1 MLKLARYLKPFAW
14 LLILSIV
21 LLFGQAMCDLNL
33 PNYMS
38 DIVNVG
44 IQQNGV
50 RDAVPEAI
58 SQNGFTLI
66 TTFMTQDQKET
77 VKDQYSLLGK
87 DNLSSSDFDTYSTKY
102 PLMKDEDVYV
112 LKSTDENTF
121 ARLNSIFGE
130 TTWTMIN
137 FMKDQAAKTGTAGE
151 TAPAADTANTD
162 ISDVDFTQM
171 YSALPMLQQIPPQ
184 AFDSAREQAQ
194 KIPESMQIQTGAVMA
209 KEFYTQIG
217 MDIAQ
222 IQNNYIVRI
231 GGYMLLISLGGIIAA
246 IIVGY
251 LAAKTAAGV
260 ARDLRRDVFAKV
272 ESFSNN
278 EFDKFS
284 TSSLITRTTNDITQ
298 VQMLIVMG
306 VRMICYSPII
316 AIGGVI
322 MAVNESVS
330 MVWIIA
336 LAVILLIG
344 IMLIVFAFALPKFK
358 KIQKLVDKL
367 NRVMRENL
375 SGLMVIRAF
384 STQKHEENRFDNV
397 NKELTSTNLAVNR
410 IMVVIF
416 PAMMLIMNTVS
427 LLTVWVGAHQ
437 IADSAMQVGDMMAFM
452 QYAMQIIF
460 AFIMLSIMFIMIP
473 RASVSASRIAEVL
486 ETEISIK
493 DPKEPRKLG
502 SSIRGELE
510 FKDVSFRYEG
520 AQEDVL
526 SNITFTAKPGA
537 TTAFIGSTGSGK
549 TTLINLIPRFYDV
562 TGGQITIDGI
572 DIREMTQHDLRN
584 QIGYV
589 SQKGILFSGTIASNL
604 RYGDENASIEE
615 IEKAARIA
623 QAADF
628 INEKP
633 DKYDD
638 PIAQDA
644 TNVSGGQ
651 KQRLSIAR
659 ALVKKPSIYIFDDSF
674 SALDFKTDAALRK
687 ALKEQTSNSTVL
699 IVAQRISTIMHAD
712 QIIVLDEGKIVG
724 KGTHEELM
732 NSCKTYYEIATSQLS
747 KEELQ

>member
-1 MLKLARYLKPFAW
+1 MYKLAKYLKPFAW
-14 LLILSIV
+14 LLVLAIV
-21 LLFGQAMCDLNL
+21 LLFGQAMCDLSL

-50 RDAVPEAI
+50 EEAVPKAI
-58 SQNGFTLI
+58 SQNGFTLM
-66 TTFMTQDQKET
+66 TTFMTEDQKTT
-77 VKDQYSLLGK
+77 VQDHYDLLGK
-87 DNLSSSDFDTYSTKY
+87 SNLSSEDYDAYSAKY
-102 PLMKDEDVYV
+102 PLMKDEDIYV
-112 LKSTDENTF
+112 LKSTDENTY
-121 ARLNSIFGE
+121 AQLDSIFGE
-130 TTWTMIN
+130 STWTMIN
-137 FMKDQAAKTGTAGE
+137 FMKDQAAAQGPADGAATA
-151 TAPAADTANTD
+151 TNSD
-162 ISDVDFTQM
+162 ISDIDFTQV
-171 YSALPMLQQIPPQ
+171 YSALPMLQQLPPQ
-184 AFDSAREQAQ
+184 AFDTARDQA
-194 KIPESMQIQTGAVMA
+194 KDIPESMRIQTGAVMT
-209 KEFYTQIG
+209 KEFYTQLG

-222 IQNNYIVRI
+222 IQNSYIIRI
-231 GGYMLLISLGGIIAA
+231 GGYMLLISLLGVLASIT
-246 IIVGY
+246 VGY

-260 ARDLRRDVFAKV
+260 ARNLRRDVFAKV
-272 ESFSNN
+272 ESFSSR

-298 VQMLIVMG
+298 VQTLIVMG

-358 KIQKLVDKL
+358 AIQKLVDKM

-384 STQKHEENRFDNV
+384 STQKHEENRFDAV
-397 NKELTSTNLAVNR
+397 NNELTRTNLAVGR
-410 IMVVIF
+410 IMVIVF

-437 IADSAMQVGDMMAFM
+437 IADSAMQVGDMIAFM

-460 AFIMLSIMFIMIP
+460 AFIMLAIIFIMIP

-486 ETEISIK
+486 ETDISID
-493 DPKEPRKLG
+493 DPKAPKTLG
-502 SSIRGELE
+502 ERARGELE
-510 FKDVSFRYEG
+510 FRNVSFRYEG

-526 SNITFTAKPGA
+526 SDISFTAKPGQ

-549 TTLINLIPRFYDV
+549 STLINLIPRFYDV
-562 TGGQITIDGI
+562 TGGQITIDGT
-572 DIREMTQHDLRN
+572 DIREVTQHNLRN

-604 RYGDENASIEE
+604 RYGNQNATVQDIEQ
-615 IEKAARIA
+615 AAEIA

-633 DKYDD
+633 DKYED

-659 ALVKKPSIYIFDDSF
+659 ALVKNPPIYIFDDSF

-687 ALKEQTSNSTVL
+687 ALKSRTNNSTIL

-712 QIIVLDEGKIVG
+712 QIIVLDEGRIVG
-724 KGTHEELM
+724 KGSHEELM
-732 NSCKTYYEIATSQLS
+732 NSCETYYEIATSQLS

>member
-50 RDAVPEAI
+50 KDAVPEAI
-58 SQNGFTLI
+58 SQNGFTLM

-410 IMVVIF
+410 IMVIIF

-659 ALVKKPSIYIFDDSF
+659 ALVKKPPIYIFDDSF

-732 NSCKTYYEIATSQLS
+732 NSCETYYEIATSQLS

>member
-1 MLKLARYLKPFAW
+1 MYKLAKYLKPFAW
-14 LLILSIV
+14 LLILSIA
-21 LLFGQAMCDLNL
+21 LLFGQAMCDLSL

-50 RDAVPEAI
+50 EDAVPEAI
-58 SQNGFTLI
+58 SQNGFTLM

-77 VKDQYSLLGK
+77 VQDRYALLGK
-87 DNLSSSDFDTYSTKY
+87 GNLSSADFDRYSEKY
-102 PLMKDEDVYV
+102 PLMQSEDVYV
-112 LKSTDENTF
+112 LQSTGEDTH
-121 ARLNSIFGE
+121 AQLNSIFGE
-130 TTWTMIN
+130 AAWTMIN
-137 FMKDQAAKTGTAGE
+137 FMRDQAPAQGNANRASAAGA
-151 TAPAADTANTD
+151 TSDSD
-162 ISDVDFTQM
+162 ISNIDFSKVYT
-171 YSALPMLQQIPPQ
+171 ALPMLQQIPPQ
-184 AFDSAREQAQ
+184 AFDAAREQAD
-194 KIPESMQIQTGAVMA
+194 KIPSSMQIQTGAVLA
-209 KEFYTQIG
+209 REFYTQLG
-217 MDIAQ
+217 MDIVQ
-222 IQNNYIVRI
+222 IQSSYIVRV
-231 GGYMLLISLGGIIAA
+231 GGYMLLISLLGVAAA

-260 ARDLRRDVFAKV
+260 ARNLRRDVFAKV
-272 ESFSNN
+272 ESFSNR

-298 VQMLIVMG
+298 VQTLIVMG

-316 AIGGVI
+316 AIGGII

-336 LAVILLIG
+336 LAVAVLFG
-344 IMLIVFAFALPKFK
+344 IILIVFAFALPKFK
-358 KIQKLVDKL
+358 AIQKLIDKL

-375 SGLMVIRAF
+375 SGMMVIRAF
-384 STQKHEENRFDNV
+384 GTQKYEENRFDAV
-397 NKELTSTNLAVNR
+397 NKELTGTNLAVNR
-410 IMVVIF
+410 LMVVIF
-416 PAMMLIMNTVS
+416 PAMMLILNTTS
-427 LLTVWVGAHQ
+427 LLTVWVGARQ
-437 IADSAMQVGDMMAFM
+437 IADSAMQVGDMIAFM

-460 AFIMLSIMFIMIP
+460 AFIMLAVMFIMIP

-486 ETEISIK
+486 ETDIGIA
-493 DPKEPRKLG
+493 DPEAPKSFGQRA
-502 SSIRGELE
+502 RGELE
-510 FKDVSFRYEG
+510 FKNVCFRYEG

-526 SNITFTAKPGA
+526 SGVSFEAKPGQ

-549 TTLINLIPRFYDV
+549 STLINLIPRFYDV
-562 TGGQITIDGI
+562 TEGQILIDGI
-572 DIREMTQHDLRN
+572 DIREVTQHDLRN

-604 RYGDENASIEE
+604 RYGNQDASLEDIEQ
-615 IEKAARIA
+615 AAQIA

-659 ALVKKPSIYIFDDSF
+659 ALVKNPPIYIFDDSF

-687 ALKEQTSNSTVL
+687 ALKGRTQISTVL
-699 IVAQRISTIMHAD
+699 IVAQRISTIMNAD
-712 QIIVLDEGKIVG
+712 QIIVLDEGRIVG
-724 KGTHEELM
+724 KGTHRELM
-732 NSCKTYYEIATSQLS
+732 NSCETYYEIATSQLS
-747 KEELQ
+747 KEELH

>member
-1 MLKLARYLKPFAW
+1 MYKLAKYLKPFAW
-14 LLILSIV
+14 LLILSIA
-21 LLFGQAMCDLNL
+21 LLFGQAMCDLSL

-50 RDAVPEAI
+50 EDAVPEAI
-58 SQNGFTLI
+58 SQNGFTLM

-77 VKDQYSLLGK
+77 VQDRYALLGK
-87 DNLSSSDFDTYSTKY
+87 GNLSSADFDRYSEKY
-102 PLMKDEDVYV
+102 PLMQSEDVYV
-112 LKSTDENTF
+112 LQSTGEDTH
-121 ARLNSIFGE
+121 AQLNSIFGE
-130 TTWTMIN
+130 AAWTMIN
-137 FMKDQAAKTGTAGE
+137 FMRDQAPAQGNANRASAAGA
-151 TAPAADTANTD
+151 TSDSD
-162 ISDVDFTQM
+162 ISNIDFSKVYT
-171 YSALPMLQQIPPQ
+171 ALPMLQQIPPQ
-184 AFDSAREQAQ
+184 AFDAAREQAD
-194 KIPESMQIQTGAVMA
+194 KIPSSMQIQTGAVLA
-209 KEFYTQIG
+209 REFYTQLG
-217 MDIAQ
+217 MDIVQ
-222 IQNNYIVRI
+222 IQSSYIVRV
-231 GGYMLLISLGGIIAA
+231 GGYMLLISLLGVAAA

-260 ARDLRRDVFAKV
+260 ARNLRRDVFAKV
-272 ESFSNN
+272 ESFSNR

-298 VQMLIVMG
+298 VQTLIVMG

-316 AIGGVI
+316 AIGGII

-336 LAVILLIG
+336 LAVAVLFG
-344 IMLIVFAFALPKFK
+344 IILIVFAFALPKFK
-358 KIQKLVDKL
+358 AIQKLIDKL

-375 SGLMVIRAF
+375 SGMMVIRAF
-384 STQKHEENRFDNV
+384 GTQKYEENRFDAV
-397 NKELTSTNLAVNR
+397 NKELTGTNLAVNR
-410 IMVVIF
+410 LMVVIF
-416 PAMMLIMNTVS
+416 PAMMLILNTTS
-427 LLTVWVGAHQ
+427 LLTVWVGARQ
-437 IADSAMQVGDMMAFM
+437 IADSAMQVGDMIAFM

-460 AFIMLSIMFIMIP
+460 AFIMLAVMFIMIP

-486 ETEISIK
+486 ETDIGIA
-493 DPKEPRKLG
+493 DPEAPKSFGQRA
-502 SSIRGELE
+502 RGELE
-510 FKDVSFRYEG
+510 FKNVCFRYEG

-526 SNITFTAKPGA
+526 SGVSFEAKPGQ

-549 TTLINLIPRFYDV
+549 STLINLIPRFYDV
-562 TGGQITIDGI
+562 TEGQILIDGI
-572 DIREMTQHDLRN
+572 DIREVTQHDLRN

-604 RYGDENASIEE
+604 RYGNQDASFEDIEQ
-615 IEKAARIA
+615 AAQIA

-659 ALVKKPSIYIFDDSF
+659 ALVKNPPIYIFDDSF

-687 ALKEQTSNSTVL
+687 ALKGRTQISTVL
-699 IVAQRISTIMHAD
+699 IVAQRISTIMNAD
-712 QIIVLDEGKIVG
+712 QIIVLDEGRIVG
-724 KGTHEELM
+724 KGTHRELM
-732 NSCKTYYEIATSQLS
+732 NSCETYYEIATSQLS
-747 KEELQ
+747 KEELH